1 MIWGCIPSNLKVG
14 LSSVFFSATEDEH
27 FAQPYTYDV
36 DFSKEAEFDAQ
47 KMTQQ
52 EINSRLRE
60 LMKAGYGSITVRN
73 PGAKHSV
80 AVGILNRLNLHL
92 DGSLGYFGC
101 GLLDGPNVRI
111 SGRVGWLCAENLMAG
126 QNVRLQ

>member
-1 MIWGCIPSNLKVG
+1 MANLSEHTSHDMG
-14 LSSVFFSATEDEH
+14 MHTEQLEGRTQQRFFSATEDEH

-36 DFSKEAEFDAQ
+36 DLSKEAEFDAQ

-92 DGSLGYFGC
+92 DGSLGYK
-101 GLLDGPNVRI
+101 DP
-111 SGRVGWLCAENLMAG
+111 
-126 QNVRLQ
+126 Q